1 MKSILSVAGVFV
13 LFVAGGALPSAYG
26 EDGKQRVTIFTPRL
40 SGDHF
45 VCSAVNVSQR
55 PLAIGFKVL
64 GVDGHLLLPLAGSDA
79 NPTPTSNVQPGTQA
93 EIDLRFNSGIPLPT
107 DTARSLCLERMSATM
122 FG

>member
-13 LFVAGGALPSAYG
+13 LFVAGGALPSAYA

-64 GVDGHLLLPLAGSDA
+64 GVDGHLLVPLAGSDA
-79 NPTPTSNVQPGTQA
+79 NPTPNYNVQPGAEA
-93 EIDLRFNSGIPLPT
+93 EIDLRFNSGIPPT
-107 DTARSLCLERMSATM
+107 RRIL
-122 FG
+122 